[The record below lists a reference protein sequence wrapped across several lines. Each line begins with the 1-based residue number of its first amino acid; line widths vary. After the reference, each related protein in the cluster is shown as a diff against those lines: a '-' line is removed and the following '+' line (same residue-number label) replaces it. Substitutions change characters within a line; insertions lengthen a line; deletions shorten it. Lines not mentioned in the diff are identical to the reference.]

1 MSNRMNS
8 YLHYLP
14 LFASSLTDARANIML
29 LCHNTKRMEEAIMQK
44 LEAIEQ
50 NMLLASKTV
59 LMIQDVSALTGLSA
73 STIYQ
78 MTSKHQIP
86 HYKPT
91 GRLLYFD
98 RQEVEAWMKQN
109 RIGTISEAQ
118 QAASKHIVSKKYQ

>member
-1 MSNRMNS
+1 
-8 YLHYLP
+8 
-14 LFASSLTDARANIML
+14 
-29 LCHNTKRMEEAIMQK
+29 MEEAIMQK

-109 RIGTISEAQ
+109 RIETISEAQ